1 MKQRTIWKV
10 YFSATG
16 TTEKIV
22 SRIADQLAALTA
34 DSGAQGEAEEGG
46 GTPGGEDG
54 GGRRVGE
61 KPQTWALKQLDFT
74 LPQARENPAV
84 FSPGDLVVVGT
95 PVYAGRVP
103 NVLLSYL
110 NTWQGNGATAVPVA
124 VYGNR
129 NYDDALIELR
139 DILEKD
145 GFHTLAAAAFIGEHS
160 FSKILAAGRPD
171 EEDLAVAD
179 QFAQK
184 LSEKLLAGKPSGE
197 ETLTGRDP
205 KKEPDGAPGRESE
218 KKQEQTPVPVRGQSP
233 LRPYYQPRDR
243 KGNFI
248 NILKVKPK
256 TREEDCVQ
264 CGLCASVCPMGS
276 ISSADVSRVD
286 GICIKCGSCVKK
298 CPTGAKYYDD
308 EGYLYHKTE
317 LELGYVRRAQPEL
330 FLGETLD
337 DYN

>member
-1 MKQRTIWKV
+1 MKQRKIWEV

-22 SRIADQLAALTA
+22 SRIAGRLTA
-34 DSGAQGEAEEGG
+34 LLREK
-46 GTPGGEDG
+46 GTLN
-54 GGRRVGE
+54 R
-61 KPQTWALKQLDFT
+61 LDFT
-74 LPQARENPAV
+74 LPKARENPAV
-84 FSPGDLVVVGT
+84 FSQEDLVLVGV

-110 NTWQGNGATAVPVA
+110 NTWQGNGAAAVPVV

-145 GFHTLAAAAFIGEHS
+145 GFHTVAAAAFIGEHS
-160 FSKILAAGRPD
+160 FSKTLAAGRPD
-171 EEDLAVAD
+171 QEDLALAD
-179 QFAQK
+179 EFAQR
-184 LSEKLLAGKPSGE
+184 LSEQLQSDKGSEEEWKPSDHE
-197 ETLTGRDP
+197 FREKADMEQA
-205 KKEPDGAPGRESE
+205 KK
-218 KKQEQTPVPVRGQSP
+218 PVPVRGEVP

-243 KGNFI
+243 KGNSI

-256 TREEDCVQ
+256 TREGDCVQ

-276 ISSADVSRVD
+276 ISAEDVSQVN
-286 GICIKCGSCVKK
+286 GICIKCGGCVKK

-317 LELGYVRRAQPEL
+317 LELGYERRAQPEL
-330 FLGETLD
+330 FLGEHGD

>member
-1 MKQRTIWKV
+1 MEQKTIWNV

-22 SRIADQLAALTA
+22 LRIADRLAALA
-34 DSGAQGEAEEGG
+34 AEDSH
-46 GTPGGEDG
+46 
-54 GGRRVGE
+54 
-61 KPQTWALKQLDFT
+61 QLDFT
-74 LPQARENPAV
+74 LPKARENPAV

-110 NTWQGNGATAVPVA
+110 NTWQGNGATAVPVV

-145 GFHTLAAAAFIGEHS
+145 GFHTRAAAAFIGEHS
-160 FSKILAAGRPD
+160 FSKTLAAGRPD
-171 EEDLAVAD
+171 EADLALAD
-179 QFAQK
+179 QFAER
-184 LSEKLLAGKPSGE
+184 LFEKLQAGEQQG
-197 ETLTGRDP
+197 
-205 KKEPDGAPGRESE
+205 
-218 KKQEQTPVPVRGQSP
+218 QTPVPVRGENP

-276 ISSADVSRVD
+276 ISPADVSRVD
-286 GICIKCGSCVKK
+286 GICIKCGGCVKK

-317 LELGYVRRAQPEL
+317 LELGYGRRAQPEL